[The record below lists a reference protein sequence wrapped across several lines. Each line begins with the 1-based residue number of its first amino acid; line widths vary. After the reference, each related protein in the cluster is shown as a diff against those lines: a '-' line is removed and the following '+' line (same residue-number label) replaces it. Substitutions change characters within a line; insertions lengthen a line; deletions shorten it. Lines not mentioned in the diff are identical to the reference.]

1 MSTAET
7 LSSIRGWKSSF
18 IPFAVDVDGA
28 ALISDVSSRNAVFEF
43 GDDGKGS
50 QLAPSLLQYLEEYR
64 NRLLSGQ
71 YDFVEDV
78 GLVERSRK

>member
-1 MSTAET
+1 MSSSET
-7 LSSIRGWKSSF
+7 LSGVKGWKKEF
-18 IPFAVDVDGA
+18 IPFAVNVDGA
-28 ALISDVSSRNAVFEF
+28 ALISDVGSRSAVFEF

-50 QLAPSLLQYLEEYR
+50 QLAPTLLEYLEEYR

-71 YDFVEDV
+71 FDFVEDV